1 MDTESP
7 WPQVVGHEVAVAMLR
22 RSISGGLLSHAYLF
36 TGPPGVGKRTLALAL
51 AMALNCEGGAPNV
64 SGVPDAPCGFCTSC
78 SRIKRGEHPDVIEVN
93 LETQHSALS
102 AQNSST
108 PPPKELRIDTIR
120 EMQSTVGLS
129 PYSGRWKVYILG
141 DADRLNEEAAN
152 SLLKTLEE
160 PPVQT
165 LLVLLAPDGASL
177 LPTISSRCI
186 QVPLRPLLRTEVE
199 ATLIA
204 RGAEPEQAVR
214 LAALSG
220 GRIGWAINALETP
233 GSLENRNVTLQEL
246 SVLVGSTAVD
256 RIDAASRLA
265 KRFTDNRAAVYE
277 TLDVWEGWW
286 RDVLVAGTGA
296 EELVIN
302 LDQLPSLI
310 SLARHV
316 ATDRAYRTVLLVQQ
330 TRQQLMENVN
340 PRLALEAL
348 TLGLP

>member
-1 MDTESP
+1 LGTESP
-7 WPQVVGHEVAVAMLR
+7 WPQISGHEVAVAMLR
-22 RSISGGLLSHAYLF
+22 RSISEGRLSHAYLF

-51 AMALNCEGGAPNV
+51 AMTLNCEGGA
-64 SGVPDAPCGFCTSC
+64 SDGSAVPDAPCGFCTSC
-78 SRIKRGEHPDVIEVN
+78 SRIKRGEHPDVVEVN
-93 LETQHSALS
+93 LETQYTAISTHH
-102 AQNSST
+102 SST

-120 EMQSTVGLS
+120 EMQSTVGLR

-152 SLLKTLEE
+152 CLLKTLEE
-160 PPVQT
+160 PPAHTV
-165 LLVLLAPDGASL
+165 LVLLAPDEASL
-177 LPTISSRCI
+177 LPTISSRCF
-186 QVPLRPLLRTEVE
+186 QVPLRPLPRTQVE

-204 RGAEPEQAVR
+204 RGAEPEQAGR

-220 GRIGWAINALETP
+220 GRIGWAINALHTS
-233 GSLENRNVTLQEL
+233 GSLENRSATLQEL

-310 SLARHV
+310 SLGRRV
-316 ATDRAYRTVLLVQQ
+316 AVDSAYQTVLLVQQ

>member
-1 MDTESP
+1 LDTESP
-7 WPQVVGHEVAVAMLR
+7 WPQVVGHDVAVAMLR

-51 AMALNCEGGAPNV
+51 AMTLNCEGGAPNG
-64 SGVPDAPCGFCTSC
+64 SGVPDAPCGFCACC
-78 SRIKRGEHPDVIEVN
+78 SRIKRGEHPDVLEVN

-102 AQNSST
+102 AQHPSA

-160 PPVQT
+160 PPAQT
-165 LLVLLAPDGASL
+165 VLVLLAPDGASL

-186 QVPLRPLLRTEVE
+186 QVPLRPLPRTQVE

-204 RGAEPEQAVR
+204 RGAEPELAAR

-220 GRIGWAINALETP
+220 GRIGWAITALQTP
-233 GSLENRNVTLQEL
+233 GSLESRNVTLQEL

-265 KRFTDNRAAVYE
+265 KRFTDNRAALYE

-302 LDQLPSLI
+302 LDQLPSLN
-310 SLARHV
+310 SLARRV